1 MMKLTLF
8 CVLIVATTFLSTSVE
23 GLAFVTGIMRPI
35 VNPVAAAFRRQRQ
48 ASAPTFL
55 STAAT
60 ADEDVLA
67 AVFATA
73 SPLLEAAAAPQVVFG
88 SDASTRACRSEMLDL
103 VYQRSLDRMDSFSQ

>member
-1 MMKLTLF
+1 M
-8 CVLIVATTFLSTSVE
+8 
-23 GLAFVTGIMRPI
+23 TGIMRPI
-35 VNPVAAAFRRQRQ
+35 VNPVAAFRRQRQ

-67 AVFATA
+67 AVFATT
-73 SPLLEAAAAPQVVFG
+73 PPLEAAAPQMVFG